1 MFSRIVAVST
11 LAFAVLAAAADS
23 CNTGSMQCCNQV
35 EDSKSASGSALLTA
49 LGINLQDVTGQIGLG
64 CSPLSVV
71 GVGAGNSC
79 TASPVCCQNN
89 NVERRNMAST
99 EETPLL
105 ATHLSDQEISKHE
118 LLYQRFSPS
127 QKRTIVGLISYAAVI
142 PFLASGSFIPSI
154 PEISK
159 DLGTSGSVISFA
171 VSLSLAAT
179 ALGGLIWAT
188 YSSAYGRR
196 FVFLRS
202 LPCLCLGS
210 IGVAISHSV
219 PTLMFWRVVQAFG
232 ASSGMSIGAGVI
244 GDIYRLEERGYA
256 MGIFVGAS
264 MVGPAI
270 APLFGGLATH
280 YASWRYAQWFLA
292 VMGVSA
298 FVPVAL
304 WLPETLDP
312 DQLNKTK
319 GGVNP
324 LASLTLLRSPN
335 VLLPSIAG
343 ATGLICDFVMMV
355 PVSYTI
361 GKAYNISNEAIIGSF
376 FIPLGIGNILGS
388 PLAGYLSDR
397 AVVLRRAR
405 RGGVWVP
412 EDRLH
417 ATLWG
422 AAVLVPVSVVA
433 EGLTI
438 RYVPGVTGIIL
449 VVFWLFVNG
458 IGLLVVLT
466 PSASYFVDILHDRSA
481 ESMAA
486 SSSFRALVAAF
497 ATAGMLPLINAV
509 GVVATNAL
517 FALVGW
523 LGFASIVLTI
533 RYGDRMRAWA
543 DIGYTTSTDRC

>member
-1 MFSRIVAVST
+1 
-11 LAFAVLAAAADS
+11 
-23 CNTGSMQCCNQV
+23 
-35 EDSKSASGSALLTA
+35 
-49 LGINLQDVTGQIGLG
+49 
-64 CSPLSVV
+64 
-71 GVGAGNSC
+71 
-79 TASPVCCQNN
+79 
-89 NVERRNMAST
+89 MAST

-105 ATHLSDQEISKHE
+105 ATPPTIPEILKHE
-118 LLYQRFSPS
+118 LLYQRFSPT
-127 QKRTIVGLISYAAVI
+127 QKRTIVALISYAAVI
-142 PFLASGSFIPSI
+142 PFLASGSFLPSI

-171 VSLSLAAT
+171 VSLSLATT

-188 YSSAYGRR
+188 YSST
-196 FVFLRS
+196 S
-202 LPCLCLGS
+202 
-210 IGVAISHSV
+210 
-219 PTLMFWRVVQAFG
+219 FG

-270 APLFGGLATH
+270 APLCGGLATH
-280 YASWRYAQWFLA
+280 YASWRYAQWFLF

-312 DQLNKTK
+312 EQLNKTK

-324 LASLTLLRSPN
+324 LASLALLRSPN

-343 ATGLICDFVMMV
+343 ATALICDFVMMV

-361 GKAYNISNEAIIGSF
+361 GKAFNISNEAIVGSF
-376 FIPLGIGNILGS
+376 FIPLGIGNIQPSSSAASAAAASGS
-388 PLAGYLSDR
+388 PKN
-397 AVVLRRAR
+397 
-405 RGGVWVP
+405 
-412 EDRLH
+412 RLH

-422 AAVLVPVSVVA
+422 AGVLVPMSVVIA
-433 EGLTI
+433 EALTM
-438 RYVPGVTGIIL
+438 RYVPGIPGILLIVL
-449 VVFWLFVNG
+449 CLFVNG

-481 ESMAA
+481 ESTAA
-486 SSSFRALVAAF
+486 SASFRALVAAF
-497 ATAGMLPLINAV
+497 ATAAILPLIDAV

-517 FALVGW
+517 FALVAW
-523 LGFASIVLTI
+523 MGFASVVLTI
-533 RYGDRMRAWA
+533 RYGDWMRAWV
-543 DIGYTTSTDRC
+543 DIGYTTSRDRC